1 MHKKSF
7 KIQIKIRKDLDLIW
21 IWFDLR
27 AKIQYTA
34 FYTFSVPASANT
46 LMLKA
51 DKSVAK

>member
-34 FYTFSVPASANT
+34 YTIELRAFIS
-46 LMLKA
+46 KRIIF
-51 DKSVAK
+51 